1 MTRIPD
7 EATRKRLLRQLRQT
21 QLEMRQ
27 ATLMLDEVIAALEK
41 HNREQEWQRL
51 QRRRAFLD
59 ARE

>member
-41 HNREQEWQRL
+41 HNREQKWQRL